1 MCGNRTGSRSGLE
14 CPTGGLRSSGR
25 LPPPERPGGGRHLPW
40 KSSVYLSSEPC
51 DARVSL
57 SCSSP
62 PAPTSPPK
70 TTTGSAVHCAP
81 SATTASDGSRV
92 RGRLTALMW
101 VAWCGDIDAAA
112 ALIFAGADTTSTNH
126 RGYAAHLHA
135 RCVWRNKRAYMGR
148 ETAETMARENRK
160 LAEYTEA
167 VHRAIEALH
176 RAMLRAAESGDIPR
190 LQVLRC
196 VLGPIRALAAE
207 LPTLAAGAAAT
218 WRRCRASRP
227 VR

>member
-1 MCGNRTGSRSGLE
+1 M
-14 CPTGGLRSSGR
+14 
-25 LPPPERPGGGRHLPW
+25 
-40 KSSVYLSSEPC
+40 
-51 DARVSL
+51 
-57 SCSSP
+57 
-62 PAPTSPPK
+62 
-70 TTTGSAVHCAP
+70 
-81 SATTASDGSRV
+81 

-135 RCVWRNKRAYMGR
+135 RCVRCNKRAYMGR
-148 ETAETMARENRK
+148 ETAENMARENRK

-167 VHRAIEALH
+167 VHRA
-176 RAMLRAAESGDIPR
+176 MLRAAKSGDISR

-207 LPTLAAGAAAT
+207 WPTLAAGAAAS